1 MKRRWRD
8 ICLELIYCSEV
19 TKQQP
24 YLSISI
30 SRSNKR
36 SGMQTIVI
44 QHPSQDDPIINQTLQ
59 VFQWLYTSSDRHALW
74 DRPGT
79 WSDSIFS
86 LVSRRLV
93 YKDKDRFTSTTKTHW
108 TATDLQMQP
117 IATSPPSTSSSIHM
131 KQPRHSF
138 HQTLSNATQQTY
150 QQLWDPDHCYKQG
163 KGTPTSERE
172 CRPSPTTVVA
182 EFFFLRSILRNWARK
197 QEDTIPSFE
206 LPHKYMPM
214 KTAHAGLVCARLS
227 IRDH

>member
-8 ICLELIYCSEV
+8 ICLEVIYCSEV

-44 QHPSQDDPIINQTLQ
+44 QPLSQDDPIINQTVQ
-59 VFQWLYTSSDRHALW
+59 VLQWLFTSSERHDLW
-74 DRPGT
+74 DRAGT

-117 IATSPPSTSSSIHM
+117 IATSPPSTSSSIHL

-163 KGTPTSERE
+163 KGTPTRYQKCWARVPAQPDDRCCGVFFCGVSSETERE
-172 CRPSPTTVVA
+172 NKKIL
-182 EFFFLRSILRNWARK
+182 FLRLNYL
-197 QEDTIPSFE
+197 TNHFE
-206 LPHKYMPM
+206 W
-214 KTAHAGLVCARLS
+214 
-227 IRDH
+227 